1 MCHVLLI
8 FFSQPFLISADFGPI
23 KLQIYSDNLTIFYQY
38 DNWLLDVILAFG
50 PWVGLGLSRPYQT

>member
-1 MCHVLLI
+1 MKVVFIKVHILFISII
-8 FFSQPFLISADFGPI
+8 FEAKTDVEV
-23 KLQIYSDNLTIFYQY
+23 NLTIFYQY